1 MFANH
6 SVVLSRLRK
15 GMRLLSWSTIAG
27 KSRIDVKH
35 LKSSSV
41 LVLLL
46 DVGIR
51 LTVLLLF
58 LGEISLGA
66 SRLTDRCAEW
76 CVTVRSDVT
85 SAANARR
92 TAGLMKAPMV
102 IVESVF
108 EYVWFR

>member
-1 MFANH
+1 MVDDRREVPNRRQALEIIV
-6 SVVLSRLRK
+6 SE
-15 GMRLLSWSTIAG
+15 
-27 KSRIDVKH
+27 
-35 LKSSSV
+35 